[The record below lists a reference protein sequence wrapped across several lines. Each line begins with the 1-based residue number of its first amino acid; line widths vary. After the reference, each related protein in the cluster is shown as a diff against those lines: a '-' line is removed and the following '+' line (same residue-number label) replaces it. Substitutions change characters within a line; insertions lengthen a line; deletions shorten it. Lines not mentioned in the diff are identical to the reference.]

1 MNTNIKKS
9 FKVIFNSN
17 YKIDG
22 TNANAN
28 YYIDWSAILK
38 DNQEYS
44 MSWSYQGQDNIFT
57 VDTKIA
63 TVNINLYANIFVTN
77 SSLASFV
84 SNGAITS
91 QNIGVLLQ
99 NQDALYGDI
108 NFNTPIHFNSR
119 PNNNN
124 VNIQILNNDNPATV
138 WTDSAGAPQ
147 PPNNYILILNFT
159 EL

>member
-17 YKIDG
+17 DKVAG
-22 TNANAN
+22 STNSNAQF
-28 YYIDWSAILK
+28 YIDWSAILK

-44 MSWSYQGQDNIFT
+44 MSWSYEGQANTFT
-57 VDTKIA
+57 ENTKIA
-63 TVNINLYANIFVTN
+63 TVNINLFGNIFN
-77 SSLASFV
+77 ANGSFI
-84 SNGAITS
+84 NGAINST
-91 QNIGVLLQ
+91 NIGVLIQ
-99 NQDALYGDI
+99 NQGGLYGDI

-124 VNIQILNNDNPATV
+124 VNIQILNNDNPATEWV
-138 WTDSAGAPQ
+138 DNDDPILG
-147 PPNNYILILNFT
+147 PNNYILILNFS

>member
-17 YKIDG
+17 NKVAG
-22 TNANAN
+22 STNSNAY
-28 YYIDWSAILK
+28 YYIDWSAVLK

-44 MSWSYQGQDNIFT
+44 MSWSYEGQANTFT
-57 VDTKIA
+57 ADSKIA
-63 TVNINLYANIFVTN
+63 TLNINLFANIFV
-77 SSLASFV
+77 ASGTFI
-84 SNGAITS
+84 NGAINST
-91 QNIGVLLQ
+91 NIGVLTQ
-99 NQDALYGDI
+99 GNNGLYGDI

-124 VNIQILNNDNPATV
+124 VHIQILNNDSPPTEWSDNAAVPV
-138 WTDSAGAPQ
+138 G
-147 PPNNYILILNFT
+147 PNNYILILNFS

>member
-17 YKIDG
+17 DKVAG
-22 TNANAN
+22 STNSNAQF
-28 YYIDWSAILK
+28 YIDWSAILK

-44 MSWSYQGQDNIFT
+44 MSWSYDGQANTFT
-57 VDTKIA
+57 AATKIA
-63 TVNINLYANIFVTN
+63 TVNINLFGNIFN
-77 SSLASFV
+77 ASGTFI
-84 SNGAITS
+84 NGAINST
-91 QNIGVLLQ
+91 NIGVLIQ
-99 NQDALYGDI
+99 NQGGLYGDI

-124 VNIQILNNDNPATV
+124 VNIQILNNDSPP
-138 WTDSAGAPQ
+138 TDWVDNDDPILG
-147 PPNNYILILNFT
+147 PNHYILILNFI

>member
-17 YKIDG
+17 DKVAG
-22 TNANAN
+22 STNSNAQF
-28 YYIDWSAILK
+28 YIDWSAILK

-44 MSWSYQGQDNIFT
+44 MSWSYEGQANTFT
-57 VDTKIA
+57 ENTKIA
-63 TVNINLYANIFVTN
+63 TVNINLFGNIFN
-77 SSLASFV
+77 ASGTFI
-84 SNGAITS
+84 NGAINST
-91 QNIGVLLQ
+91 NIGVLIQ
-99 NQDALYGDI
+99 NQGGLYGDI

-124 VNIQILNNDNPATV
+124 VNIQILNNDSPPTEWFDNAAVPV
-138 WTDSAGAPQ
+138 G
-147 PPNNYILILNFT
+147 PNNYILILNFS

>member
-17 YKIDG
+17 DKVAG
-22 TNANAN
+22 STNANAQF
-28 YYIDWSAILK
+28 YIDWSAILK

-44 MSWSYQGQDNIFT
+44 MSWSYEGQANTFT
-57 VDTKIA
+57 ENTKIA
-63 TVNINLYANIFVTN
+63 TVNINLFGNIFN
-77 SSLASFV
+77 ASGTFI
-84 SNGAITS
+84 NGAINST
-91 QNIGVLLQ
+91 NIGVLTQ
-99 NQDALYGDI
+99 GNNGLYGDI

-124 VNIQILNNDNPATV
+124 VHIQILNNDSPPTEWSDNAAVPV
-138 WTDSAGAPQ
+138 G
-147 PPNNYILILNFT
+147 PNNYILILNFS

>member
-28 YYIDWSAILK
+28 YYIDWSTILK
-38 DNQEYS
+38 DNQEYT
-44 MSWSYQGQDNIFT
+44 MSWSYDGQANTFAAA
-57 VDTKIA
+57 TKIA

-91 QNIGVLLQ
+91 QNIGVLIQ
-99 NQDALYGDI
+99 NQGGLYGDI

-124 VNIQILNNDNPATV
+124 VNIQILNNDNPP
-138 WTDSAGAPQ
+138 TDWVDNDDPILG
-147 PPNNYILILNFT
+147 PNHYILILNFT

>member
-17 YKIDG
+17 DKVAG
-22 TNANAN
+22 STNSNA
-28 YYIDWSAILK
+28 YYYFDWSAVLK

-44 MSWSYQGQDNIFT
+44 MSWSYEGQANTFT
-57 VDTKIA
+57 ENTKIA
-63 TVNINLYANIFVTN
+63 TVNINLFANIFVANNT
-77 SSLASFV
+77 FY
-84 SNGAITS
+84 NGAINST
-91 QNIGVLLQ
+91 NIGVLIQ
-99 NQDALYGDI
+99 NQGGLYGDI

-124 VNIQILNNDNPATV
+124 VNIQILNNDSPP
-138 WTDSAGAPQ
+138 TDWVDNDDPILG
-147 PPNNYILILNFT
+147 PNHYILILNFT

>member
-17 YKIDG
+17 DKVAG
-22 TNANAN
+22 STNSNAQF
-28 YYIDWSAILK
+28 YIDWSAILK

-44 MSWSYQGQDNIFT
+44 MSWSYEGQANTFT
-57 VDTKIA
+57 ENTKIA
-63 TVNINLYANIFVTN
+63 TVNINLFGNIFN
-77 SSLASFV
+77 ASGTFI
-84 SNGAITS
+84 NGAINST
-91 QNIGVLLQ
+91 NIGVLIQ
-99 NQDALYGDI
+99 NQGGLYGDI

-124 VNIQILNNDNPATV
+124 VNIQILNNDSPPTEWVDNAAVPV
-138 WTDSAGAPQ
+138 G
-147 PPNNYILILNFT
+147 PNNYILILNFS

>member
-17 YKIDG
+17 DKVVSS
-22 TNANAN
+22 TNSNAQF
-28 YYIDWSAILK
+28 YIDWSAILK

-44 MSWSYQGQDNIFT
+44 MSWSYEGQANTFT
-57 VDTKIA
+57 ENTKIA
-63 TVNINLYANIFVTN
+63 TVNINLFGNIFN
-77 SSLASFV
+77 ASGTFI
-84 SNGAITS
+84 NGAINST
-91 QNIGVLLQ
+91 NIGVLIQ
-99 NQDALYGDI
+99 NQGGLYGDI

-124 VNIQILNNDNPATV
+124 VNIQILNNDSPP
-138 WTDSAGAPQ
+138 TDWVDNDDPILG
-147 PPNNYILILNFT
+147 PNHYILILNIS

>member
-17 YKIDG
+17 DKVAG
-22 TNANAN
+22 STNSNAN

-44 MSWSYQGQDNIFT
+44 MSWSYEGQANTFT
-57 VDTKIA
+57 ENTKIA
-63 TVNINLYANIFVTN
+63 TVNINLFGNIFN
-77 SSLASFV
+77 ASGTFI
-84 SNGAITS
+84 NGAINST
-91 QNIGVLLQ
+91 NIGVLIQ
-99 NQDALYGDI
+99 NQGGLYGDI

-119 PNNNN
+119 PTNNN
-124 VNIQILNNDNPATV
+124 VNIQILNNDSPP
-138 WTDSAGAPQ
+138 TDWVDNDDPILG
-147 PPNNYILILNFT
+147 PNHYILILNFI

>member
-17 YKIDG
+17 NKVAG
-22 TNANAN
+22 STNSNA
-28 YYIDWSAILK
+28 YYYFDWSAVLK

-44 MSWSYQGQDNIFT
+44 MSWSYEGQANTFT

-63 TVNINLYANIFVTN
+63 TVNINLFSNIFI
-77 SSLASFV
+77 ASGTFI
-84 SNGAITS
+84 NGAINST
-91 QNIGVLLQ
+91 NIGVLLRYSGV
-99 NQDALYGDI
+99 LYGDV

-124 VNIQILNNDNPATV
+124 VHIQILNNDSPPTE
-138 WTDSAGAPQ
+138 WTDNAAVPVG
-147 PPNNYILILNFT
+147 PNNYILILNFS

>member
-17 YKIDG
+17 DKVVG
-22 TNANAN
+22 STNSKAQF
-28 YYIDWSAILK
+28 YIDWSAILK

-44 MSWSYQGQDNIFT
+44 MTWSYEGQANTFT
-57 VDTKIA
+57 ADSKIA
-63 TVNINLYANIFVTN
+63 TLNINLFANIYF
-77 SSLASFV
+77 ASGTFI
-84 SNGAITS
+84 NGAINST
-91 QNIGVLLQ
+91 NLGVLTQ
-99 NQDALYGDI
+99 GNNGLYGDI

-124 VNIQILNNDNPATV
+124 VHIQILNNDSPAIE
-138 WTDSAGAPQ
+138 WTDNAVAPN
-147 PPNNYILILNFT
+147 PPNNYILIFNFT